1 MYKQCYVYE
10 GNAIN
15 CFKCDIINFSLENVH
30 ECIILYT
37 NLEMHN
43 LEKDSPLSFFLICK
57 WNINV
62 PTLLWS
68 TKTIIR
74 KLLQYDKI
82 RTLNSLN
89 NLNAEKKKKV
99 FDFIVCTEWFP
110 NFFLTYSTATYKMW
124 VKIAWKQIMSYHVF
138 FSRIILIWNC
148 IKCRIVLNYFY
159 RLLFKCNYSIL
170 QSKIYK

>member
-89 NLNAEKKKKV
+89 NLNAEKKES
-99 FDFIVCTEWFP
+99 IWF
-110 NFFLTYSTATYKMW
+110 YSLHRMISK
-124 VKIAWKQIMSYHVF
+124 F
-138 FSRIILIWNC
+138 FSNIFHSNIQNVGKDCLKTNNVIPC
-148 IKCRIVLNYFY
+148 F
-159 RLLFKCNYSIL
+159 FF
-170 QSKIYK
+170 